1 MAYYPMKMRS
11 GCGICGTF
19 MDARFGF
26 SPEDWLHDVFAIHG
40 PKSPDTESPG
50 PGESEQFTWYDAKVN
65 PFGHLRDLSQL
76 IGSSTTNSNVYHGF
90 HKSCISIA
98 HQFIAPSN
106 TTLKSFCDIW
116 FRLAQ
121 HYAGGM
127 GPYDRRLYYL
137 PYKIHPL
144 FSTWWFYDP
153 LDIPRLT
160 PHLLEKVKCR
170 RVSPLSAETSR
181 FRNNLSSLPQE
192 VLDEITDYFRCG
204 TEPVGSQPTYLLPQ
218 HFWKQFIVKIPFLWD
233 LEVRRFQQFTDWSVD
248 NNKEWDW
255 ELLFRQLMERPVA
268 VSENDNTQEAKS
280 FEFWDYRQTGLEAP
294 PGLTNRR
301 RIWQIFN
308 DMDEGKTFIWRDGW
322 LL

>member
-19 MDARFGF
+19 MEAHLGF
-26 SPEDWLHDVFAIHG
+26 SPEDWLNDVFAIHG
-40 PKSPDTESPG
+40 PRSPGPESPGPESSG
-50 PGESEQFTWYDAKVN
+50 PGESE
-65 PFGHLRDLSQL
+65 L
-76 IGSSTTNSNVYHGF
+76 
-90 HKSCISIA
+90 
-98 HQFIAPSN
+98 
-106 TTLKSFCDIW
+106 
-116 FRLAQ
+116 
-121 HYAGGM
+121 
-127 GPYDRRLYYL
+127 
-137 PYKIHPL
+137 
-144 FSTWWFYDP
+144 
-153 LDIPRLT
+153 LT
-160 PHLLEKVKCR
+160 C
-170 RVSPLSAETSR
+170 
-181 FRNNLSSLPQE
+181 LPQE

-248 NNKEWDW
+248 SNMEWDW

-268 VSENDNTQEAKS
+268 VSTNDNTQEAKS

-308 DMDEGKTFIWRDGW
+308 DMDEGKTFVWRDGW